1 MFILEIDELRADAN
15 VFRMCLESEVK
26 KLNEDV
32 NRQDAMINFLNG
44 ELNSGDE
51 ILSVTKKDLEIRERP
66 YMCALFL
73 RPG

>member
-32 NRQDAMINFLNG
+32 NRQDAIINFLNE

-51 ILSVTKKDLEIRERP
+51 ILSVTKKDLKIREGL

>member
-32 NRQDAMINFLNG
+32 NRQDAIIIFLNG

>member
-32 NRQDAMINFLNG
+32 NRQDAIINFLNG